1 MAYLKLKDVPE
12 SADQYANHCVD
23 GKCSGCGE
31 CCVDILTVTP
41 AEIGRIK
48 EYVQKHNIKEHRQAP
63 FYDPNATDLSCP
75 FRNQQTRKCEIYP
88 VRPYICRTFIC
99 SKTVED
105 ARNDRDLIHQDR
117 KVYSLR
123 WEVFENPETIGFLLA
138 IAAKKIGKELYHGAE

>member
-1 MAYLKLKDVPE
+1 MYIKAEDIPHQPE
-12 SADQYANHCVD
+12 TYADDSID
-23 GKCSGCGE
+23 GKCSSCGE
-31 CCVDILTVTP
+31 CCVDPLPVTKE
-41 AEIGRIK
+41 EIYRIK
-48 EYVQKHNIKEHRQAP
+48 EYVKKHGIREHRQAP
-63 FYDPNATDLSCP
+63 FFDRNATDLSCP

-123 WEVFENPETIGFLLA
+123 WEVFENPETLGFLLA